1 MTSHGRN
8 DQGRFIMASTSGT
21 LCKEDEV
28 EILEVHYY
36 EFLPVKINECTM
48 DEEFLGDESLK
59 RMSMEVDFQ
68 LH

>member
-1 MTSHGRN
+1 
-8 DQGRFIMASTSGT
+8 MASTSGT

>member
-1 MTSHGRN
+1 MIRDVLSWHRH
-8 DQGRFIMASTSGT
+8 QGHYI
-21 LCKEDEV
+21 CKKDEV
-28 EILEVHYY
+28 EILEVHCY